1 MSLTGIGVGECLVT
15 SMSSLPSRVISL
27 LSPLGMSEKT
37 ENSAELL
44 NKRSCTRCNQRKVRC
59 DKRSPC
65 NACIKAEVQCHYP
78 GPKRARRTLNRPPI
92 SELVAR
98 LKYLEDEVAQLR
110 SNSGS
115 SHSSDLNHS
124 EENNATKPEL
134 LVRKEGK
141 SRYIGDEASIAL
153 GEQVRLW
160 FSRRCHANTD
170 RHADIRAS

>member
-1 MSLTGIGVGECLVT
+1 
-15 SMSSLPSRVISL
+15 
-27 LSPLGMSEKT
+27 MSEKT
-37 ENSAELL
+37 ENSAEIS

-59 DKRSPC
+59 DKRNPC

-98 LKYLEDEVAQLR
+98 LKHLEGEVAQLR
-110 SNSGS
+110 STAGS

-124 EENNATKPEL
+124 PEESNAAKPEL

-160 FSRRCHANTD
+160 FSGRGHANTD
-170 RHADIRAS
+170 HHADIRAS